1 MIKPILT
8 ITLLI
13 ACLITAKAQDAP
25 EKLVQ
30 KQLEAYN
37 RGDLKAFVSTYAD
50 SVEIYGFNNQKL
62 LMKGKADLEKE
73 YGELFKMYPKNY
85 AALRGRI
92 VQGNFV
98 IDKEHVTGR
107 GEGQDM
113 EATAI
118 YEVKNGLIVR
128 VWFMW

>member
-1 MIKPILT
+1 MMKPILT
-8 ITLLI
+8 TLFIT
-13 ACLITAKAQDAP
+13 ACLVSTLAQDAP

-50 SVEIYGFNNQKL
+50 SVEIYGFNNQQL
-62 LMKGKADLEKE
+62 LMKGKALLEKE

-107 GEGQDM
+107 GEGQEM

-118 YEVKNGLIVR
+118 YEVKNGLIVK
-128 VWFMW
+128 VWFIW